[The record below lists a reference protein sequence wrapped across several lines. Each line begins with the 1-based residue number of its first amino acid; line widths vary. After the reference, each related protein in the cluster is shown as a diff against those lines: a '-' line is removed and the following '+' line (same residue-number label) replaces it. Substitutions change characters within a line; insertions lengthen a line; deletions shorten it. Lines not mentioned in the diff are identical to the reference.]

1 MPAIRFYYSDTIHD
15 FLDRCTDEIIG
26 KMVQAS
32 AHDLND
38 ETTDSWVCEIE
49 VLKDVLALYRDRG
62 SVFFEYN
69 IPRMGRRADVM
80 ALIAKGLNVPAAKV
94 YGVATFYA
102 HFTLEPKGKHIIRC
116 CDGTAC
122 HVKGSTAI
130 MDALRADLG
139 LTENQRTT
147 KDGNF
152 TLEIVSCLG
161 ACGLAPVVVLDEHVH
176 GQCNSKEAVEIIK
189 AVAQEN

>member
-1 MPAIRFYYSDTIHD
+1 MQDN
-15 FLDRCTDEIIG
+15 
-26 KMVQAS
+26 
-32 AHDLND
+32 LND
-38 ETTDSWVCEIE
+38 KASRVDAIIE
-49 VLKDVLALYRDRG
+49 RIGRQPDMLVPVLQAAQEEFKYL
-62 SVFFEYN
+62 SK
-69 IPRMGRRADVM
+69 DVM

-130 MDALRADLG
+130 MDVLRADLG
-139 LTENQRTT
+139 LAENQRTT